1 MTAAPPLACF
11 LVGDVQREAGARTK
25 YGLLFEALGRLCQ
38 VQGIHDLTLRGP
50 DRWVN
55 LAQTFHP
62 RPRTWKERFYKN
74 LPAFRRRSQLAAR
87 LVRQNYAA
95 LPGGPLLF
103 QVGVLFDA
111 RWENP
116 PLPSVIYTDYTAR
129 LSQRKPGLSQ
139 RKPGLSQRKAGSER
153 FPFAAQQGE
162 QWIALEK
169 QAFER
174 ASLVF
179 TRGQFVRASII
190 EDYGLPP
197 QRVIAVGGGVN
208 FALPILEQALPQASD
223 RPGPVI
229 LFIGKEFQRKG
240 GDLLLQAFAQVRQA
254 YPQARLTL
262 LTEGQPTLPP
272 SLQPPS
278 PAAFDADLLQQG
290 IHLVAPTW
298 DRLAIAALYQ
308 QADIFVLPSREE
320 TWGDVLLE
328 AMAYGLPC
336 VGVTGDAMSEII
348 LHDITG
354 LVVPADPIALAGALQ
369 QLLSDPARRVQMG
382 QAARQ
387 RVEAEYTW
395 DGVVQ
400 KMLPHLQH
408 LAITKATL

>member
-1 MTAAPPLACF
+1 MIAAPSLACF

-25 YGLLFEALGRLCQ
+25 YGLLFEALGRHCQ

-240 GDLLLQAFAQVRQA
+240 GDLLLQAFARVRPA
-254 YPQARLTL
+254 YPQAQLRLVTAL
-262 LTEGQPTLPP
+262 PSGPSQPGV
-272 SLQPPS
+272 QV
-278 PAAFDADLLQQG
+278 
-290 IHLVAPTW
+290 IAPTW

-328 AMAYGLPC
+328 AMAYGLPS

-400 KMLPHLQH
+400 KMLPHLQR
-408 LAITKATL
+408 LALAEAKSHEH

>member
-1 MTAAPPLACF
+1 M
-11 LVGDVQREAGARTK
+11 
-25 YGLLFEALGRLCQ
+25 
-38 VQGIHDLTLRGP
+38 
-50 DRWVN
+50 
-55 LAQTFHP
+55 
-62 RPRTWKERFYKN
+62 
-74 LPAFRRRSQLAAR
+74 
-87 LVRQNYAA
+87 
-95 LPGGPLLF
+95 
-103 QVGVLFDA
+103 
-111 RWENP
+111 
-116 PLPSVIYTDYTAR
+116 
-129 LSQRKPGLSQ
+129 
-139 RKPGLSQRKAGSER
+139 
-153 FPFAAQQGE
+153 
-162 QWIALEK
+162 
-169 QAFER
+169 
-174 ASLVF
+174 
-179 TRGQFVRASII
+179 RASII
-190 EDYGLPP
+190 QDYGLPP
-197 QRVIAVGGGVN
+197 ERVISVGGGVN
-208 FALPILEQALPQASD
+208 FAPLPPLGQAPQAPG

-328 AMAYGLPC
+328 AMAYSLPC
-336 VGVTGDAMSEII
+336 IGVTGDAMSEII

-400 KMLPHLQH
+400 KMLPHLQR
-408 LAITKATL
+408 LALAEAKSHEH